1 MAVSHLKCP
10 FATQIPP
17 AMAMMTISRCPPRSV
32 RSTPPPKGRI
42 GLQGVSQREILT
54 ICWRIWHYTNGNT
67 HNGNAIIGWHP
78 NMLEILHVWYIY
90 QQNWVILDRGK
101 CWDSYSS
108 TMVRIWEYV
117 GDSHKSQS
125 NMGNPSYDSY
135 NSWMAHW
142 KNGVGTYPKINHQT

>member
-108 TMVRIWEYV
+108 TMLRRWGCFSASSFEKVYSVFLIEYV
-117 GDSHKSQS
+117 QVSKGLNKHLFFWLNLQFT
-125 NMGNPSYDSY
+125 M
-135 NSWMAHW
+135 H
-142 KNGVGTYPKINHQT
+142 